1 MSESPPPSPR
11 YAQVN
16 SEYGAV
22 LATTPPDEDGPVWM
36 VNLMRYRDRADYAD
50 GRATDLTGRE
60 ADDAYAPIDELAAVG
75 AEIVFVGDVETQLL
89 GEPQWDR
96 VAVVKYPTRR
106 SFIEL
111 QSVPGFA
118 EKHAHKDAGMEQ
130 TIIIG
135 CRPLPS
141 PGDAAS
147 IGPDWADVPHPPTD
161 EDGPVQVLH
170 VLRFD
175 ETEGVD
181 MPGYDGS
188 DMDHMAAYQRGAAPV
203 ALAHGVRIAGWF
215 GVDGTILGDGRAWD
229 QVRFNTFPSRD
240 AFMAVVFDPARLE
253 AQRDHRETAIA
264 DTFTLVVRPLIDR
277 LADSVDDGGGDS

>member
-106 SFIEL
+106 SFFEL

-175 ETEGVD
+175 EAEGVD

-215 GVDGTILGDGRAWD
+215 GVDGTILGDNRAWD

-277 LADSVDDGGGDS
+277 LADSVDDGGCDS